1 MRILECTKID
11 EENHSNIRFIRIDPG
26 NLSVTIKDIIA
37 SFSDMSWISKFDEEY
52 VKKSFAKRAEASAQY
67 LADKMKKG
75 VEDGVTKDTGEYVV
89 SELARQA
96 LVNELK
102 YLDIPLAELFKEQ
115 LSGNPGFDFYSA
127 NLEQIIIFGEAKY
140 YSRQNAYGKG
150 MEQVNRFIIEEQDIS
165 DLNDIDKFFED
176 CSLSKA
182 ASGEK
187 AYAVAFAAKTTK
199 SEDIVKG
206 IVSNKYYSNLATYK
220 EVIYLAVN
228 V

>member
-11 EENHSNIRFIRIDPG
+11 EGNHSNIRFIRIDPE

-52 VKKSFAKRAEASAQY
+52 VKKSFSKRAEASAQY

-75 VEDGVTKDTGEYVV
+75 VEDGVTRDTGEYVV

-115 LSGNPGFDFYSA
+115 ISGNPGFDFYSA

-140 YSRQNAYGKG
+140 NSRQNAYGK
-150 MEQVNRFIIEEQDIS
+150 
-165 DLNDIDKFFED
+165 
-176 CSLSKA
+176 
-182 ASGEK
+182 
-187 AYAVAFAAKTTK
+187 
-199 SEDIVKG
+199 
-206 IVSNKYYSNLATYK
+206 
-220 EVIYLAVN
+220 
-228 V
+228 

>member
-11 EENHSNIRFIRIDPG
+11 EGNHSNIRFIRIDPE

-52 VKKSFAKRAEASAQY
+52 VKKSFSKRAEASAQY

-75 VEDGVTKDTGEYVV
+75 VEDGVTRDTGEYVV

-115 LSGNPGFDFYSA
+115 ISGNPGFDFYSA
-127 NLEQIIIFGEAKY
+127 KLEQIIIFGEAKY
-140 YSRQNAYGKG
+140 NSRQNAYGKG
-150 MEQVNRFIIEEQDIS
+150 MEQVNRFIVEEQDIS

-176 CSLSKA
+176 SSLSKA

>member
-11 EENHSNIRFIRIDPG
+11 EGNHSNIRFIRIDPE

-52 VKKSFAKRAEASAQY
+52 VKKSFSKRAEASAQY

-75 VEDGVTKDTGEYVV
+75 VEDGVTRDTGEYVV

-115 LSGNPGFDFYSA
+115 ISRNPGFDFYSA

-140 YSRQNAYGKG
+140 NSRQNAYGKG
-150 MEQVNRFIIEEQDIS
+150 MEQVNRFIVEEQDIS

-176 CSLSKA
+176 SSLSKA